1 MCLKAFHHML
11 HVLSLK
17 LGAKCFTF
25 DLACISFVFDSSNSD
40 PPILYKEVLGSW
52 NSKIILEQMAAK
64 IVPIFLLVS
73 YLSRI
78 DILIFIL
85 HLCQVR
91 WPHHSL
97 STPSMHL
104 LEVHHSSWVPCSS
117 SSMNASANSSK
128 EKLRM
133 KAHLHQV
140 VSWA

>member
-1 MCLKAFHHML
+1 MTKALEKKAFYHMF
-11 HVLSLK
+11 HVLCLK
-17 LGAKCFTF
+17 LGAKCITF
-25 DLACISFVFDSSNSD
+25 DLAFISFVFDSSNFG

-52 NSKIILEQMAAK
+52 NGKIILEQIAVK
-64 IVPIFLLVS
+64 IVPILLLVS

-104 LEVHHSSWVPCSS
+104 QGVHNSTWFSCSF
-117 SSMNASANSSK
+117 SSMNASANPPK
-128 EKLRM
+128 E
-133 KAHLHQV
+133 
-140 VSWA
+140 S